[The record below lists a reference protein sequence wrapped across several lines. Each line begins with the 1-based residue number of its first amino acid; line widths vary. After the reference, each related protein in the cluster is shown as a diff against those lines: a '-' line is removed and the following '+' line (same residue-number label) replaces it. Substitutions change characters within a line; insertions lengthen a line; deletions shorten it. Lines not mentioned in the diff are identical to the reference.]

1 MIQELTKR
9 KLTKD
14 EIEVRVAQVGEGWI
28 SLLLYKNARTDMDIL
43 DECIGPDNWQREHKE
58 LKGTIYCGISIY
70 DPIKAQWITK
80 WDCGAES
87 FSDKEKG
94 ESSDSF
100 KRAGVNWSIGRELYT
115 SPAIYIREFDKEN
128 NQNYEV
134 VEKNGKKNVKTRFN
148 VYAIEI
154 NDNKEITGLTIKN
167 DKKKK
172 VFYFKR

>member
-14 EIEVRVAQVGEGWI
+14 EIEVRVAQVGESWI

-100 KRAGVNWSIGRELYT
+100 KRAGVNWSIRKRTLYKP
-115 SPAIYIREFDKEN
+115 SNIC
-128 NQNYEV
+128 
-134 VEKNGKKNVKTRFN
+134 
-148 VYAIEI
+148 
-154 NDNKEITGLTIKN
+154 
-167 DKKKK
+167 
-172 VFYFKR
+172 KRI